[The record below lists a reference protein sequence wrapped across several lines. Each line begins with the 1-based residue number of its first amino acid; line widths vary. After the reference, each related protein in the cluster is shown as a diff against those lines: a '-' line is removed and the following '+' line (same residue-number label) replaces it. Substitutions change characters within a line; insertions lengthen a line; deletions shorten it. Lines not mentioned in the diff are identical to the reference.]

1 MKKISPTEQARGEA
15 LTQEI
20 TNKLVALVNEF
31 KTVNPDVPDEALL
44 CGLSATLAIG
54 IVMHVD
60 GDPAGIESCIDFAG
74 EYLRVYAHAQAES
87 HFADKEAG
95 HARPH

>member
-1 MKKISPTEQARGEA
+1 MKKTSPTEQARNEA

-20 TNKLVALVNEF
+20 TTKLIAVVNEF
-31 KTVNPDVPDEALL
+31 KIANPDAPDEVLL

-74 EYLRVYAHAQAES
+74 EYLRVYAHAQAKS